1 MWGKISENVPEIG
14 IFEKS
19 TFWKKIKRR
28 KFWLSTLKYS
38 QSTNFRSFGAI
49 TPRLMGFSPQILF
62 HCNLFNTWNKVKCYF
77 DITNEQFQDFLK
89 IFLFYWQK
97 KHDIAMKSV
106 KTEFIEVH
114 RVSVTVS
121 CFWPVVSFWQA
132 VIFDHWLSKNI
143 ISGPWMASE
152 TFSVSAATWF

>member
-1 MWGKISENVPEIG
+1 MFRKLEFLKNRL
-14 IFEKS
+14 FE
-19 TFWKKIKRR
+19 KKIKRR

-38 QSTNFRSFGAI
+38 QSTNFGSFEAI
-49 TPRLMGFSPQILF
+49 TPRLMRFSPQILF

-97 KHDIAMKSV
+97 SPDIGKKSV
-106 KTEFIEVH
+106 KMSSNRIFEVDRFISWSFSTIGS
-114 RVSVTVS
+114 R
-121 CFWPVVSFWQA
+121 VSFWQV